1 MMYSGGINLKYHFHN
16 ISCTKCTIVHTE
28 DNIGES
34 TQEDIAHREQAEQQ
48 STQEAGGDNEISG
61 RRRAA
66 RPNDRWRNKN
76 THFISHITYKHTRVY
91 PQNYRL
97 NLRHSNWTMPGMIHN
112 AGIIKYFQLW
122 EPLKNE
128 HVVNTN
134 WYHNSSYGRRI
145 WYMLIFCLRALRQ
158 SNYSALFL
166 ALRDLWAHGGMFGL
180 WPPRAVRCCWPEVA

>member
-66 RPNDRWRNKN
+66 RPNDR
-76 THFISHITYKHTRVY
+76 
-91 PQNYRL
+91 
-97 NLRHSNWTMPGMIHN
+97 
-112 AGIIKYFQLW
+112 
-122 EPLKNE
+122 
-128 HVVNTN
+128 
-134 WYHNSSYGRRI
+134 
-145 WYMLIFCLRALRQ
+145 
-158 SNYSALFL
+158 
-166 ALRDLWAHGGMFGL
+166 
-180 WPPRAVRCCWPEVA
+180 